1 MPSVGSIASSK
12 IISGEA
18 VVKKPSSALPSSP
31 YFSSSSDRASS
42 GSDNADAENNPPQ
55 GNSSSMIKSSSA
67 SPFSD
72 AFLSGQPMTDLAR
85 KDPPTVCFEEAFFS
99 SEGTGGGIIAGSE
112 TATRN
117 DSTEVEMQPQPS
129 WTRTRLRALESQ
141 ISSLAVDP
149 ATAAR
154 GRGTRRSAPPMTL
167 SKEMIS
173 KSQVVAQVDDKFIV
187 INAGGLLCIVDQ
199 HAASERVGLER
210 LERRLVAE
218 TASQEDGGNQQAPL
232 LRSVPLLPAQAIS
245 LSPGQ
250 FAVVQQNKHLLS
262 QWRFTVDLPDHPSE
276 PLLLKGVPGIS
287 DKLATR
293 QDFLQYLQALES
305 RSSDAALVTPAF
317 IKRTIASQAC
327 RYAIMFGD
335 PLSHEA
341 QKSLIEDVSKCNL
354 PFICAHGRPSIVPL
368 LSLENLGEE

>member
-1 MPSVGSIASSK
+1 
-12 IISGEA
+12 
-18 VVKKPSSALPSSP
+18 
-31 YFSSSSDRASS
+31 
-42 GSDNADAENNPPQ
+42 
-55 GNSSSMIKSSSA
+55 MIKSSNA

-85 KDPPTVCFEEAFFS
+85 KDSPTVCFEEAFFS
-99 SEGTGGGIIAGSE
+99 SEATGGGVVAGSE
-112 TATRN
+112 TATGSN
-117 DSTEVEMQPQPS
+117 DSVEVEMQPQPS

-154 GRGTRRSAPPMTL
+154 GRGTRRPAPPMTL

-210 LERRLVAE
+210 LERRLIAE

-341 QKSLIEDVSKCNL
+341 QKSLIEDVSKCHL